1 MERLHNI
8 SFSQWT
14 ITFGLWYFLCKYHF
28 FLAPQKYCSAR
39 LLAWK
44 HTYMCQ
50 FGNPRCIKIIWQKK
64 CTVESRKTWLHPSP
78 GKSHI
83 SALLPKFS
91 APSRSPDM
99 EIHCIKINIFFNTTS
114 WLTPR
119 HELASPSSSSSTNVT
134 TAPFWPESDTHLVEK
149 TDSAIL
155 HKLHLKLTCISLG
168 QAAPEISRI
177 CDLGVCSCPSIPGS
191 HWKIDQIIART
202 WIISL
207 TVGQDLQ
214 GLWVLLPQVIF
225 LIWSCCGREASLRRL
240 PDPGQILC
248 SPTQQLVQVL
258 TAPAVKAWGR
268 K

>member
-1 MERLHNI
+1 MHGR
-8 SFSQWT
+8 
-14 ITFGLWYFLCKYHF
+14 
-28 FLAPQKYCSAR
+28 
-39 LLAWK
+39 
-44 HTYMCQ
+44 
-50 FGNPRCIKIIWQKK
+50 
-64 CTVESRKTWLHPSP
+64 SRKTWLHPSP

-99 EIHCIKINIFFNTTS
+99 EIVLKSISFSTPPLGWLPAMNWLLPPPQARLMWQLLLSGQSQTPTWLWNIN
-114 WLTPR
+114 
-119 HELASPSSSSSTNVT
+119 
-134 TAPFWPESDTHLVEK
+134 
-149 TDSAIL
+149 SAIFN
-155 HKLHLKLTCISLG
+155 KLHLKLTCISLG

-240 PDPGQILC
+240 PDPGQIWC

-258 TAPAVKAWGR
+258 TAPMVQILEAGNNYLAVVEH
-268 K
+268 